1 MQDEVRDKS
10 VALVVNVGKKGG
22 RITEEM
28 LKWAI
33 REYMK
38 QAKAP
43 HHGKQSVKSLVRQGD
58 GVQNIE
64 ITDKNIKSF
73 ENAARKYGVDFALR
87 KSPEEGKYFVF
98 FKAKEA
104 DALNAAFAEYTQKVL
119 KREKAGQEK
128 PSLRKQLAKFR
139 QLAAQMAQTQEKEKH
154 LGRGGIEH

>member
-22 RITEEM
+22 RMTEEL

-43 HHGKQSVKSLVRQGD
+43 RQGKQSVKSLIKQGD
-58 GVQNIE
+58 GVQKIE

-73 ENAARKYGVDFALR
+73 DSAARKYGVAYALYKPR
-87 KSPEEGKYFVF
+87 GEGKYYVF

-104 DALNAAFAEYTQKVL
+104 DALNAAFAEYTKKVL
-119 KREKAGQEK
+119 KREKEK
-128 PSLRKQLAKFR
+128 PSLRKQLAKFK
-139 QLAAQMAQTQEKEKH
+139 QLAAQMAQDQEKH